1 MTTAR
6 EFIQEAKSKVR
17 CIDLSQ
23 ARELLDGGS
32 ITLLDVREKIEHDA
46 GHIEDS
52 RHISRGVLEMQ
63 IENHPDFQDKNASV
77 IIYCKSGGRSALAAA
92 TLQDMGFTN
101 LYSLDGGFDGWSK
114 DQAVP
119 EGISD

>member
-23 ARELLDGGS
+23 ARKLLDGES
-32 ITLLDVREKIEHDA
+32 ITLLDVREKVEHDA
-46 GHIEDS
+46 GHIEGS

-92 TLQDMGFTN
+92 TLQNMGFTD